1 MASPCYVFTAL
12 LAVAAS
18 AVPVRRQ
25 PLTVERFS
33 RGNAARAARHHAHV
47 SRTQGLG
54 VPVVPNQN
62 LGDFEYLGEIG
73 IGTPVQS
80 FDVVYDTGSSN
91 LWVPSSKCT
100 DVGISPAC
108 KTDAKYY
115 ENRSS
120 TWEEDG
126 RDYFLPYG
134 SGVAAGFLSR
144 DVVTIGAAVATN
156 YTFGETTVLPGDD
169 FDPPFNGIA
178 GLAYPIISL
187 PIGSM
192 LPTVFDAL
200 IAEKAIPE
208 PILHVF
214 LSSQDND
221 NSSFFEFGSV
231 NPAVVKGPWNTVPMS
246 LAQPALGYWMVDVE
260 SFTVAGAEKDALF
273 WGVVDTGTSIITCPP
288 LICDTFINSINV
300 TADCSNIA
308 SLPDISFKINGV
320 EYPLTA
326 SQYVVKVSDGQGG
339 FQCQLGVQS
348 FFIGLPQMWI
358 LGDTFIRA

>member
-1 MASPCYVFTAL
+1 M
-12 LAVAAS
+12 
-18 AVPVRRQ
+18 
-25 PLTVERFS
+25 
-33 RGNAARAARHHAHV
+33 
-47 SRTQGLG
+47 
-54 VPVVPNQN
+54 VPNQN

-288 LICDTFINSINV
+288 VICDTFINSINV